1 MEKLGWHSLGT
12 SFDCSCGIRH
22 ELPIDTCY
30 VGEHAAQQLATYAQA
45 NCGTRALLV
54 ADENTYAAGGAPVV
68 KALDKA
74 GRTVTEKIYPGTHL
88 EATEDRAKEVAR
100 AGIDCDFYVAV
111 GAGTICDL
119 AKSAGSEQEKP
130 VLLFP
135 TAASMNGY
143 TSAIVALKVRG
154 LKATLPCKPATGIF
168 ADPEVVA
175 TAPQRMVAAGV
186 ADFLSK
192 CSSASDWRATHIL
205 RGGYYCRRPREFN
218 EGIQER
224 LFAEAKSIGRGE
236 PAGVQLALEALLL
249 SGFGMVIAGS
259 SAPAS
264 GGEHLISHWLDM
276 KHALYGTPN
285 DLHGVQVGV
294 STVYTLRLWEQVL
307 ALDPEA
313 VHAAELAAA
322 HPDGDTIHARI
333 LEDWGEQVGAEVWS
347 QWQQKA
353 LYGTELE
360 AEIARFCEKLPELR
374 RQLAEDLAPAD
385 AVARCIEQ
393 SGGPTRPEDMEAST
407 EEFYNGTKRA
417 RYIRNRMTIL
427 DLAAE
432 LGVGPA

>member
-12 SFDCSCGIRH
+12 SFDCPCGVRH

-30 VGEHAAQQLATYAQA
+30 VGENAAQKLAKYAQEH
-45 NCGTRALLV
+45 CGTRALLI
-54 ADENTYAAGGAPVV
+54 ADQNTYAAGGARVAA
-68 KALDKA
+68 ALDNA
-74 GRTVTEKIYPGTHL
+74 GRKVIEDIYPGKEL
-88 EATEDRAKEVAR
+88 EATEDLAKEVAR
-100 AGIDCDFYVAV
+100 VGQLCDFYVAV
-111 GAGTICDL
+111 GSGTLSDL
-119 AKSAGSEQEKP
+119 AKSAGSEQNKP

-192 CSSASDWRATHIL
+192 CSSASDWRAGHVL

-224 LFAEAKSIGRGE
+224 LFAEAESIGRGE

-276 KHALYGTPN
+276 KHALAGTGN

-294 STVYTLRLWEQVL
+294 ATVYTLRLWEQVL
-307 ALDPEA
+307 AVDPSTLD
-313 VHAAELAAA
+313 AATRAAA
-322 HPDGDTIHARI
+322 HPSADTIHQRI
-333 LEDWGEQVGAEVWS
+333 LEDWGEQVGAEVWD

-353 LYGTELE
+353 LYGAELE
-360 AEIARFCEKLPELR
+360 AEIKKFCDVLPQLR
-374 RQLAEDLAPAD
+374 EQLAEDLAPSE

-393 SGGPTRPEDMEAST
+393 TGGPTKPEDMEAST
-407 EEFYNGTKRA
+407 EEFYNATKRA

-432 LGVGPA
+432 IGVGPA

>member
-1 MEKLGWHSLGT
+1 VEKLGWHSLGT

-22 ELPIDTCY
+22 ELPIDACY
-30 VGEHAAQQLATYAQA
+30 VGDDAAQKLAKFAQDH
-45 NCGTRALLV
+45 CGPRAFLV
-54 ADENTYAAGGAPVV
+54 ADENTYAAGGNAVV
-68 KALDKA
+68 SALDAA
-74 GRTVTEKIYPGTHL
+74 GHAIVERIYPGEHL
-88 EATEDRAKEVAR
+88 DATDDLASEVAQ
-100 AGIDCDFYVAV
+100 AGVNCDFYVAV
-111 GAGTICDL
+111 GAGTVCDL
-119 AKSAGSEQEKP
+119 AKSAGSEQDKP

-175 TAPQRMVAAGV
+175 SAPQRMVAAGV

-192 CSSASDWRATHIL
+192 CSSASDWRASHVL

-224 LFAEAKSIGRGE
+224 LFAEAESIGRGE

-276 KHALYGTPN
+276 KHALTGSPN

-307 ALDPEA
+307 ALDA
-313 VHAAELAAA
+313 DTLDAAALAAA
-322 HPDGDTIHARI
+322 HPDVETIHARI
-333 LEDWGEQVGAEVWS
+333 LEDWGAQVGAEVWA

-353 LYGTELE
+353 LYGAALE
-360 AEIARFCEKLPELR
+360 AEIQKFQQVLPQLR
-374 RQLAEDLAPAD
+374 EQLAEDLAPSET
-385 AVARCIEQ
+385 VARCIEQ
-393 SGGPTRPEDMEAST
+393 CGGPTRPEDMEAST
-407 EEFYNGTKRA
+407 EEFYQGTKRA
-417 RYIRNRMTIL
+417 RYIRNRLTIL